1 MRIMYAFVPHFEC
14 VTLINGAFNERPAA
28 LSYPSAS
35 PLYITLLPLR
45 AMLLPYT
52 VRLIGGKVASN
63 AELARSFE
71 AGADRYIITF
81 DERHNYVYSPRT
93 PVTHP
98 PTDPAERFFR
108 AVKSGDVGLARG
120 MMTKELS
127 ESVTDEALAD
137 FFSPYSYIAPNPYSD
152 IRATHFLAPSEGRAE
167 GFVFA
172 FDGSL
177 LADIEEL

>member
-45 AMLLPYT
+45 AILLPYT

-98 PTDPAERFFR
+98 LTDPAERFFR
-108 AVKSGDVGLARG
+108 AVKELPPTVLNDLKLLAKVKWCPYTDSNFTSSLY
-120 MMTKELS
+120 MQELKKIVSDYLNVPKGS
-127 ESVTDEALAD
+127 ED
-137 FFSPYSYIAPNPYSD
+137 FF
-152 IRATHFLAPSEGRAE
+152 
-167 GFVFA
+167 
-172 FDGSL
+172 
-177 LADIEEL
+177 

>member
-120 MMTKELS
+120 MMTKELILRPTLMRTS
-127 ESVTDEALAD
+127 ARRT
-137 FFSPYSYIAPNPYSD
+137 FSRRPRGGRKGSYSLSTAVCLP
-152 IRATHFLAPSEGRAE
+152 T
-167 GFVFA
+167 
-172 FDGSL
+172 
-177 LADIEEL
+177 